1 MGHQALNELGL
12 TPYLLKMKES
22 LEKSGI
28 KPFNV
33 LMFLGLIFMIAYRK
47 WADSVSS
54 PKLEGCFGE
63 SSKAYMKTR
72 TKRVQKLRR
81 ENASKFPNIT
91 PLENFEWEKTE
102 PLKFRPFKPK
112 YHLTMA
118 LENLEPSELIPMD
131 NTYKDRIELRRQLV
145 KDQYGVVLGVNK
157 SKGGEEEP
165 RVRAAV
171 AELYAFVM
179 GTYLP
184 TRYPTMFR
192 LLEADLAMGKTMFV
206 QNQVTREMLPTTL
219 NPGRPTISALE
230 TLAKNVDEEMLLLL
244 PRVKNP
250 EKKSQDI
257 TTSSTNEVDKYIL
270 EAYSTC
276 FPSGFDTRTK
286 LGRQLNEIHQPVP
299 GYKEKLEKSMDR
311 FFHKLEVGKFVKRVN
326 WTMTTGAELFSAF
339 GDVHAVNGEDMKQ
352 MNLEELDIDKT
363 YLRCERQTLYRLPT
377 SGALIFSF
385 HTYRYPIRE
394 IKAEGSGEELALAI
408 DGFKEGSTP
417 LMARYKRV
425 TAWGEAVKEYLR
437 S

>member
-1 MGHQALNELGL
+1 MGHQVLNELGL
-12 TPYLLKMKES
+12 APYLLKMKES

-47 WADSVSS
+47 WADS
-54 PKLEGCFGE
+54 
-63 SSKAYMKTR
+63 TR
-72 TKRVQKLRR
+72 AKRVQKLRQ

-91 PLENFEWEKTE
+91 PLKNFEWEKTE

-230 TLAKNVDEEMLLLL
+230 TLAKHVDEEMLLLL
-244 PRVKNP
+244 PRVKNSG
-250 EKKSQDI
+250 KKSQDI

>member
-28 KPFNV
+28 KPFDV

-47 WADSVSS
+47 WADS
-54 PKLEGCFGE
+54 
-63 SSKAYMKTR
+63 TR

>member
-12 TPYLLKMKES
+12 APYLLKMKES

-47 WADSVSS
+47 WADS
-54 PKLEGCFGE
+54 
-63 SSKAYMKTR
+63 TR

-192 LLEADLAMGKTMFV
+192 LLEADLAMGKTIFV